1 MESAWEASS
10 TGYLFPKSHS
20 CDSYQGLCTHQ
31 ASLTSVTSPFILQ
44 SPVLEIRGEGTC
56 PGSHSRSPTGQGEVL
71 EKTDSSPN

>member
-1 MESAWEASS
+1 MESVREALQLAIS
-10 TGYLFPKSHS
+10 FRKVIH
-20 CDSYQGLCTHQ
+20 
-31 ASLTSVTSPFILQ
+31 VTVIRGSAPIRRPLHLSPPFILQ